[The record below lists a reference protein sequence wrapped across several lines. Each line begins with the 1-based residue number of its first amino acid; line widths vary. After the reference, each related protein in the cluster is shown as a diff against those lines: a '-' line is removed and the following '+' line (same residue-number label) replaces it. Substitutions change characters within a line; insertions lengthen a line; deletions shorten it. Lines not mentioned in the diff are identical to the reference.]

1 MSVLWRCLQALG
13 LNAVPA
19 GGFLLGS
26 WSWDTALKLYWFEN
40 LVGGL
45 LIGLRIALHRRWTG
59 KRGHFRPHAF
69 SSAPS
74 YGKQEPAK
82 HSGSLLASFLAPT
95 MLFTVVH
102 GFFIGV
108 LGLLPGAQTVDGSGH
123 LRAGALAI
131 AALLLAGFLYD
142 LVSLRER
149 SLRWVLDL
157 AEYHLGRVVLVQLA
171 IVGGFMFMVW
181 WGHRPQ
187 AFFLA
192 FAGLKTMADISGL
205 FVRAAGIE
213 RVEIE
218 TPPPWLARTMNK
230 MGSKYRGEDF
240 LEYWQRQRQQD
251 AKLAEEDEE
260 VRKPGTRG

>member
-1 MSVLWRCLQALG
+1 M
-13 LNAVPA
+13 PA

-40 LVGGL
+40 LIGGL

-59 KRGHFRPHAF
+59 KRGHFRVHSF
-69 SSAPS
+69 SSAPAPAH
-74 YGKQEPAK
+74 GKQEPARQR
-82 HSGSLLASFLAPT
+82 GSLLASFLVPT
-95 MLFTVVH
+95 ILFTVVH

-108 LGLLPGAQTVDGSGH
+108 LGLLPGAQSGDGGGH

-131 AALLLAGFLYD
+131 AALLAAGFLYD

-149 SLRWVLDL
+149 PLRWVLDL

-192 FAGLKTMADISGL
+192 FAALKTMADVGGL
-205 FVRAAGIE
+205 FARSAGIQRIE
-213 RVEIE
+213 ME

-240 LEYWQRQRQQD
+240 LEYWRRQREQA
-251 AKLAEEDEE
+251 AKLAEEDEQ
-260 VRKPGTRG
+260 VGKPNSRD

>member
-19 GGFLLGS
+19 AGFLLGS
-26 WSWDTALKLYWFEN
+26 WSWDTALRLYWFEN
-40 LVGGL
+40 LMGGL

-59 KRGHFRPHAF
+59 KRGHFRVHSFA
-69 SSAPS
+69 SAPAYS
-74 YGKQEPAK
+74 KQEPARQR
-82 HSGSLLASFLAPT
+82 GSLLVSFLVPT
-95 MLFTVVH
+95 ILFTVVH
-102 GFFIGV
+102 GFFIGA
-108 LGLLPGAQTVDGSGH
+108 LGLLPGAQSGEGGGH
-123 LRAGALAI
+123 LRTGALVI
-131 AALLLAGFLYD
+131 AALLVAGFLYD

-157 AEYHLGRVVLVQLA
+157 AEYHLGRVVMVQLA

-192 FAGLKTMADISGL
+192 FAGLKTMADVSSL

-213 RVEIE
+213 RIEME
-218 TPPPWLARTMNK
+218 TPPPWLARTMNR

-240 LEYWQRQRQQD
+240 LEYWQRRREQD
-251 AKLAEEDEE
+251 TKLAEEDEQ
-260 VRKPGTRG
+260 VRKPSSSD